1 MVSNALL
8 FTCICAVKS
17 RHTTSF
23 TFIAP
28 TLLWH
33 LRTYLCICT
42 CVCVCE
48 CVVYFGQQQ
57 LNPNVAQCLPR
68 RADPG
73 AISHFNDS
81 TELALLHLRHLL
93 PFPLSLSLPPS
104 AFTVCLPLLSCL
116 LHTHAP
122 KWLTTKQQQKKE
134 WKNGENKQQLNGIVC
149 RRNDSLIRCRGEV
162 TCSAKS
168 SWSFSLKDLIRCQ
181 SDRKTAEGHINCLS

>member
-17 RHTTSF
+17 RHTSSF

-33 LRTYLCICT
+33 LGTYLCTCM

-81 TELALLHLRHLL
+81 TELA
-93 PFPLSLSLPPS
+93 PLPPPPPSPTVTFTPTFCIHCLS
-104 AFTVCLPLLSCL
+104 ALTLLSAA
-116 LHTHAP
+116 HTRA
-122 KWLTTKQQQKKE
+122 KVADNKTTAKKRMKKLKE
-134 WKNGENKQQLNGIVC
+134 KKNGENKQQLNGIVC
-149 RRNDSLIRCRGEV
+149 RRNDALIRCRGEV

-168 SWSFSLKDLIRCQ
+168 S
-181 SDRKTAEGHINCLS
+181 